1 MIKIKM
7 YGTASLL
14 VVYVGVKLG
23 LSDKGKTQVEVVQ
36 ERVGGG
42 GGRGSFF
49 SLRGVKKGE
58 KI

>member
-42 GGRGSFF
+42 GGGGKFF
-49 SLRGVKKGE
+49 R
-58 KI
+58 